1 MIGKILKDTL
11 IYEAKMARSR
21 TLHHIG
27 THKIPYIGKNGL
39 MAELVYSSRFI
50 PGYIAERVSANKNLF
65 KLLF

>member
-11 IYEAKMARSR
+11 IYEAKMAGSR
-21 TLHHIG
+21 AAHHIG
-27 THKIPYIGKNGL
+27 THKIHYIGKNGL

-50 PGYIAERVSANKNLF
+50 PGYIAERVNANKNLF